1 MDEAEGVVILAK
13 KRCIYCSPE
22 KWEKMRRKARKAR
35 ISISRLVILCCRR
48 AGSTSAPP
56 EPPGHPL
63 ALSEDAQRGLHE
75 ESRLLARSTKVV
87 IDVQGGAKVTL
98 ALHEVVRF
106 LLLCEE
112 ARGS

>member
-1 MDEAEGVVILAK
+1 MILAK

-22 KWEKMRRKARKAR
+22 SREKMRRRARKER
-35 ISISRLVILCCRR
+35 IPLSRLVILCCRQ
-48 AGSTSAPP
+48 AASANAPP

-63 ALSEDAQRGLHE
+63 ALSEDAQRDLYE

-87 IDVQGGAKVTL
+87 IDVQGGGKVTL
-98 ALHEVVRF
+98 ALHEAMRI

-112 ARGS
+112 ERG

>member
-1 MDEAEGVVILAK
+1 MILAK

-22 KWEKMRRKARKAR
+22 SREKIGRRAKRAKMKF
-35 ISISRLVILCCRR
+35 SPFVILCCRQ
-48 AGSTSAPP
+48 AASANPPP

-63 ALSEDAQRGLHE
+63 VLSEDAQRGLYE

-87 IDVQGGAKVTL
+87 IDAQGGGKVTL
-98 ALHEVVRF
+98 AMHEAMSI

-112 ARGS
+112 ERG